1 MKSKYMNFRALMVL
15 FITALFTMN
24 AFAQTA
30 SKKKKLDGIAAV
42 IGDQIVLESDVER
55 DFLLSKEQGLQVA
68 NRCEF
73 LNDILL
79 EKMLVDRAKHD
90 TLISVT
96 QDEITRMLNGQVDD
110 FKQRAGGEENVLKF
124 FGFRTMAEL
133 KNEMKYIVEDNIF
146 SRRKREMLVSGL
158 DATPEEVRVFFEKNN
173 AELPDVKEEITL
185 SHIMIYPE
193 VSEENEQKIIDE
205 LNEIKKE
212 VEEGASFATKA
223 ILYSEDPGSA
233 NNGGQYL
240 KVSRGKMVKEFD
252 AVAFNLEEGEISE
265 PFKTEFGYHI
275 IKLDKRRG
283 QELDLRHILISLKP
297 TEEEMKKSLEKLDSV
312 RILINE
318 DKMTFKDASVRFSD
332 DKFTKYNEGNLINSQ
347 SGDDRFEKINLP
359 VNEFSA
365 ILSLNEGDISEAFVD
380 DYQGKKVVRLLR
392 LNKIYP
398 EHKINYEDDYYRI
411 KQFTTRYKEQDV
423 LVDWVK
429 KQIPDAFIKIG
440 DDYKDCS
447 FAIDWEQKNRK

>member
-1 MKSKYMNFRALMVL
+1 M
-15 FITALFTMN
+15 
-24 AFAQTA
+24 
-30 SKKKKLDGIAAV
+30 
-42 IGDQIVLESDVER
+42 
-55 DFLLSKEQGLQVA
+55 
-68 NRCEF
+68 
-73 LNDILL
+73 
-79 EKMLVDRAKHD
+79 
-90 TLISVT
+90 
-96 QDEITRMLNGQVDD
+96 
-110 FKQRAGGEENVLKF
+110 
-124 FGFRTMAEL
+124 
-133 KNEMKYIVEDNIF
+133 
-146 SRRKREMLVSGL
+146 
-158 DATPEEVRVFFEKNN
+158 
-173 AELPDVKEEITL
+173 
-185 SHIMIYPE
+185 
-193 VSEENEQKIIDE
+193 
-205 LNEIKKE
+205 
-212 VEEGASFATKA
+212 EEGASFATKA

-297 TEEEMKKSLEKLDSV
+297 TEEEMKSSLEKLDSV

-392 LNKIYP
+392 LNKVYP

-429 KQIPDAFIKIG
+429 KQIPDGCSAFHSVASRCKSRLCARGETSDAAFHISQPSGSPEFPYRESDSPLAVYRSVPFSKLL
-440 DDYKDCS
+440 S
-447 FAIDWEQKNRK
+447 VFLFLLL

>member
-1 MKSKYMNFRALMVL
+1 MNFRASMVL
-15 FITALFTMN
+15 FLTVLFSVN

-30 SKKKKLDGIAAV
+30 NKKKLEGIAAV

-55 DFLLSKEQGLQVA
+55 DFILSKEQGLDVA
-68 NRCEF
+68 DRCEF
-73 LNDILL
+73 LNDILM
-79 EKMLVDRAKHD
+79 EKMLIDRAKQD

-96 QDEITRMLNGQVDD
+96 QDEISRTLNAQIED
-110 FKQRAGGEENVLKF
+110 FKQRAGGEEGVLKF
-124 FGFRTMAEL
+124 FGFRTMAEM
-133 KNEMKYIVEDNIF
+133 KNEMRYIVEDNIF
-146 SRRKREMLVSGL
+146 SRQKRERLVSGL
-158 DATPEEVRVFFEKNN
+158 DATPEEVRVFFEKNQS
-173 AELPDVKEEITL
+173 ELPDVKEEITM
-185 SHIMIYPE
+185 SHIILYPE
-193 VSEENEQKIIDE
+193 VSPENEQKIIEE
-205 LNEIKKE
+205 LNGIKKE

-240 KVSRGKMVKEFD
+240 KVQRGKMVKEFD

-297 TEEEMKKSLEKLDSV
+297 TEEELKKSVEKLDSIKV
-312 RILINE
+312 LINE
-318 DKMTFKDASVRFSD
+318 DKMSFKDAAVRFSD
-332 DKFTKYNEGNLINSQ
+332 DKFTKYNDGNLINTQ
-347 SGDDRFEKINLP
+347 NGEDRFEKINLP

-365 ILSLNEGDISEAFVD
+365 IVSLNEGGLSEVFED
-380 DYQGKKVVRLLR
+380 EYQGKKVVRLIR
-392 LNKIYP
+392 LNKVYP

-411 KQFTTRYKEQDV
+411 KQFAVRYKEQDV

-440 DDYKDCS
+440 DGYQSCN
-447 FAIDWEQKNRK
+447 FAIDWEQKNK

>member
-1 MKSKYMNFRALMVL
+1 MNFRAIMVL
-15 FITALFTMN
+15 FLTTLLTVSV
-24 AFAQTA
+24 FAQT
-30 SKKKKLDGIAAV
+30 KKKKVDGIAAV
-42 IGDQIVLESDVER
+42 IGDQIILESDVER
-55 DFLLSKEQGLQVA
+55 DYILSKEQGLQVA
-68 NRCEF
+68 DRCEF

-79 EKMLVDRAKHD
+79 EKMLVDRAKQD

-96 QDEITRMLNGQVDD
+96 QDEINRTLNAQIDD
-110 FKQRAGGEENVLKF
+110 FKQRGGGEEQVLKF
-124 FGFRTMAEL
+124 FGFRTMAEM

-158 DATPEEVRVFFEKNN
+158 DATPEEVRVFFEKNQT
-173 AELPDVKEEITL
+173 ELPDVKEEITL

-193 VSEENEQKIIDE
+193 VSQENEQKIIDE
-205 LNEIKKE
+205 LKDIKKE
-212 VEEGASFATKA
+212 IEEGASFATKA

-240 KVSRGKMVKEFD
+240 KVPRGRMVKEFD

-297 TEEEMKKSLEKLDSV
+297 TEEEMKKSVEKLDSI

-318 DKMTFKDASVRFSD
+318 DKLSFKDAATRFSD
-332 DKFTKYNEGNLINSQ
+332 DKFTKFNQGNLINSQ

-359 VNEFSA
+359 INEFSA
-365 ILSLNEGDISEAFVD
+365 VTGLEEGDLSAVFED
-380 DYQGKKVVRLLR
+380 DYQGKKVVRLIR

-411 KQFTTRYKEQDV
+411 KQFTIRNKEQDV
-423 LVDWVK
+423 LVNWVK

-440 DDYKDCS
+440 DSYQDCK
-447 FAIDWEQKNRK
+447 FAIDWEQKSKK

>member
-1 MKSKYMNFRALMVL
+1 MKSKYMNFRASMVL
-15 FITALFTMN
+15 FLTVLFSVN

-30 SKKKKLDGIAAV
+30 NKKKLEGIAAV

-55 DFLLSKEQGLQVA
+55 DFILSKEQGLDVA
-68 NRCEF
+68 DRCEF
-73 LNDILL
+73 LNDILM
-79 EKMLVDRAKHD
+79 EKMLIDRAKQD

-96 QDEITRMLNGQVDD
+96 QDEISRTLNAQIED
-110 FKQRAGGEENVLKF
+110 FKQRAGGEEGVLKF
-124 FGFRTMAEL
+124 FGFRTMAEM
-133 KNEMKYIVEDNIF
+133 KNEMRYIVEDNIF
-146 SRRKREMLVSGL
+146 SRQKRERLVSGL
-158 DATPEEVRVFFEKNN
+158 DATPEEVRVFFEKNQS
-173 AELPDVKEEITL
+173 ELPDVKEEITM
-185 SHIMIYPE
+185 SHIILYPE
-193 VSEENEQKIIDE
+193 VSPENEQKIIEE
-205 LNEIKKE
+205 LNGIKKE

-240 KVSRGKMVKEFD
+240 KVQRGKMVKEFD

-297 TEEEMKKSLEKLDSV
+297 TEEELKKSVEKLDSIKV
-312 RILINE
+312 LINE
-318 DKMTFKDASVRFSD
+318 DKMSFKDAAVRFSD
-332 DKFTKYNEGNLINSQ
+332 DKFTKYNDGNLINTQ
-347 SGDDRFEKINLP
+347 NGEDRFEKINLP

-365 ILSLNEGDISEAFVD
+365 IVSLNEGGLSEVFED
-380 DYQGKKVVRLLR
+380 EYQGKKVVRLIR
-392 LNKIYP
+392 LNKVYP

-411 KQFTTRYKEQDV
+411 KQFAVRYKEQDV

-440 DDYKDCS
+440 DGYQSCN
-447 FAIDWEQKNRK
+447 FAIDWEQKNK